1 MMGHTP
7 QSLRDSSPNLGEQ
20 LEIQPVGSN
29 NRDSHSSP
37 PHSGLDPES
46 LRSRIKCG
54 MRGEVAQRA
63 GGVCLPICL
72 LLLLFAFC
80 LSPLQVQAQKYACV
94 NTEYI
99 LKNIPDYVT
108 AMSKLGKFT
117 EEWQQ
122 ELEGKQQE
130 LDELRERYQQ
140 EAYLLP
146 DNLKQRRQDEIHTK
160 ETELRALQ
168 HQRFGAGGDLDKKR
182 AELLRPVQDRLYG
195 AIERVAREKN
205 YAFVFDKSQG
215 SAVVYVSEKYDIS
228 NQVLEMLG
236 VKPGAAQQSEG
247 GGAASSGKPAAGSKP
262 ALGNGSGTNPPSG
275 SAPSSKE
282 DVKKR

>member
-20 LEIQPVGSN
+20 LEIQTVGSN

-37 PHSGLDPES
+37 KL
-46 LRSRIKCG
+46 
-54 MRGEVAQRA
+54 GEVAQRA

-80 LSPLQVQAQKYACV
+80 LSPFQVQAQKYACV
-94 NTEYI
+94 NSDYI
-99 LKNIPDYVT
+99 LKNIPDYGT

-182 AELLRPVQDRLYG
+182 AELMRPVQERLYN

-205 YAFVFDKSQG
+205 YAFVFDKASG
-215 SAVVYVSEKYDIS
+215 TTVLYVSDKYDIS
-228 NQVLEMLG
+228 KQVLEMLG
-236 VKPGAAQQSEG
+236 VKVGSDQQQTQTGSP
-247 GGAASSGKPAAGSKP
+247 SNDKPSNTGKDEKKSK
-262 ALGNGSGTNPPSG
+262 GNET
-275 SAPSSKE
+275 KQ
-282 DVKKR
+282 KR